1 MCEISTKK
9 QIYCGKRNSGDVVT
23 SRFFVVIVVCL
34 LCVASCN
41 YIYRLSFSHGVKMF
55 ILSASVM
62 IEEWRSFSVLMTN
75 DTFTGVGF
83 VCLCDANLRW
93 VDWKNLCPNIVCF
106 FLKKFYLFVHKI
118 LLFLRCK
125 SLVGWFEERCPY
137 IVCLLKIIH
146 FIRILLSL
154 FLQAI

>member
-1 MCEISTKK
+1 MCEISTEK

-62 IEEWRSFSVLMTN
+62 IEEMKIFFSFDMAQLLKIIWRQMTDSLVWVL
-75 DTFTGVGF
+75 F
-83 VCLCDANLRW
+83 VCVMQIYGGSIGRTYVQILF
-93 VDWKNLCPNIVCF
+93 V

-118 LLFLRCK
+118 LFLWDVNLWWVDLKNNVQYCLFVEDY
-125 SLVGWFEERCPY
+125 S
-137 IVCLLKIIH
+137 I
-146 FIRILLSL
+146 S
-154 FLQAI
+154 